1 MTQRLVPADVLRETS
16 EGPRLAG
23 SRCQDCGAVAF
34 PAQRSCPRC
43 TGEATEEHLLATAGT
58 LWGFTI
64 QGFPPKE
71 PYLAAAAPFRPFGVG
86 YVNLADE
93 VLVESRLEATAPDQ
107 LRIGMPM
114 HLVVV
119 PFHVTES
126 GEQQLTYAFAPDGAA
141 EGSAQH
147 D

>member
-1 MTQRLVPADVLRETS
+1 MSQRLVTAEVLRETP
-16 EGPRLAG
+16 EGPRLVG
-23 SRCQDCGAVAF
+23 SRCRGCGAVTF
-34 PAQRSCPRC
+34 PAQQSCPRC
-43 TGEATEEHLLATAGT
+43 AGDATEEHPLAPTGT

-93 VLVESRLEATAPDQ
+93 VLVESRLEAGSPEQ

-114 HLVVV
+114 TLVVV
-119 PFHVTES
+119 PFHVSES
-126 GEQQLTYAFAPDGAA
+126 GEQQLTYAFAPAGAV
-141 EGSAQH
+141 ERSETR